1 MVGLGL
7 HNEMVACVAG
17 RPDAR
22 TGYLMNISDI
32 DAAVRETVVPLL
44 AQRISEGATDSA
56 ERLLRESLRVLEPR
70 LAPHLRGLR
79 WNLTPYYWLTMN
91 AAAPDRVLMTQS
103 FEFAAAHRLHCDEF
117 DAETNR
123 RIFGKCNNPSG
134 HGHNYRLEVSVEA
147 LLDAQGT
154 SPFTLQSLERI
165 VNETVIRRFDHKHL
179 NMDTAE
185 FANVNPSVE
194 NIARASH
201 GLLEEPI
208 RAAGARLARV
218 TLWETEKTSCSYP
231 ADA

>member
-1 MVGLGL
+1 MVYLTRKAEFSASHYY
-7 HNEMVACVAG
+7 HN
-17 RPDAR
+17 PDF
-22 TGYLMNISDI
+22 
-32 DAAVRETVVPLL
+32 
-44 AQRISEGATDSA
+44 
-56 ERLLRESLRVLEPR
+56 
-70 LAPHLRGLR
+70 
-79 WNLTPYYWLTMN
+79 TP
-91 AAAPDRVLMTQS
+91 
-103 FEFAAAHRLHCDEF
+103 EE
-117 DAETNR
+117 NR

>member
-22 TGYLMNISDI
+22 TGYLMNISEI

-44 AQRISEGATDSA
+44 AHRISEGATDSA